1 MMRVTMRLCAQGVG
15 VASSMGVA
23 SWPMQFSPTLKVGH
37 QAHSKVSWMG
47 MEEFRFLPQ
56 VHSCSVIGDKV

>member
-1 MMRVTMRLCAQGVG
+1 MSVTMCLSAQGVG

-23 SWPMQFSPTLKVGH
+23 SWAMQVSPTLKVVH

-47 MEEFRFLPQ
+47 MEEF
-56 VHSCSVIGDKV
+56 